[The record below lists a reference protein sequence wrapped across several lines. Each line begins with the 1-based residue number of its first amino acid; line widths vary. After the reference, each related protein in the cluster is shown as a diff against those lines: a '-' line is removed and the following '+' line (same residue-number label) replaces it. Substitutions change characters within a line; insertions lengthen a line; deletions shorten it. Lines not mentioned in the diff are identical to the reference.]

1 MGSTVEKPRCP
12 PFSSVSLTDSE
23 DACPHCSEQPRR
35 ARQARHPG
43 WGIYQNRP
51 PGGVLQWLHMPR
63 KEWLYQLPFEFPTP
77 GHNSESEGELPRFV
91 REVAEPVYVRAPL
104 DAAQHL
110 ITRVYVP
117 FEAFDQEELF
127 VLLLNTKN
135 RITHEAMVYRGTID
149 MVQIRLAELFKPAI
163 QVNAPN
169 IILSHNHPSGRP
181 DLSPAD
187 VRVTQEALQAAQL
200 LGIALLDHIVV
211 GAEGA
216 WVSMKEKGVGF

>member
-12 PFSSVSLTDSE
+12 PFSPVSLTDSKH
-23 DACPHCSEQPRR
+23 ACPHCSTPRP

-43 WGIYQNRP
+43 GIRQSRP
-51 PGGVLQWLHMPR
+51 LGGVLQWLHMPR

-77 GHNSESEGELPRFV
+77 GHTPQPEGELPRFV

-110 ITRVYVP
+110 ITRVFVP

-127 VLLLNTKN
+127 VLLLSTKN
-135 RITHEAMVYRGTID
+135 RITHEALVYRGTID
-149 MVQIRLAELFKPAI
+149 AVQIRLAELFKPAI

-169 IILSHNHPSGRP
+169 IILSHNHPSGVPEPSLQDRK
-181 DLSPAD
+181 
-187 VRVTQEALQAAQL
+187 VTQGAIQAAQL

-216 WVSMKEKGVGF
+216 WVSLKEQGMEF